1 MALENIKEIVFHKS
15 GLIYFVKMMQLKN
28 KNLVIFNELLHYH
41 GQGSVKIKT
50 ILADMLLG

>member
-1 MALENIKEIVFHKS
+1 MALENVKEIVFHKS

-28 KNLVIFNELLHYH
+28 KNLVIFNELLHYP